1 MNLYFRSF
9 LSLTLAAGGISLVVP
24 EPNDNGNSVDV
35 TIRNSNSHRFL
46 KKKSSK
52 GKFKSKQTK
61 KAKSKNNLQ
70 EKYKAISTV
79 NASGESTYT
88 VTFDDGF
95 TGGWDINGLDEIEE
109 TGGNKGGHLPFA
121 VNAIFFL
128 DIRIPSIL
136 FDKTPFS
143 GNYFSAGVV
152 QLSIDFM
159 VHYIEF
165 RGKAV
170 SRDLFLVLKQQSLGG
185 NGEVYLNGGPL
196 PKPKTG
202 WHTMTFDVPLQDDMP
217 PGWAG
222 LGDAT
227 YGDVLR
233 EVDDVTFTTAEPGLA
248 YGNHDWGVSIDNI
261 SITVGGDLKL

>member
-1 MNLYFRSF
+1 MNLYFRLF

-61 KAKSKNNLQ
+61 KAKSKNNLP
-70 EKYKAISTV
+70 EKYKAISTI

-95 TGGWDINGLDEIEE
+95 TGGWGINGLDIIEE

-128 DIRIPSIL
+128 DITNPSIPY
-136 FDKTPFS
+136 DITPFS

-159 VHYIEF
+159 VNYIEF
-165 RGKAV
+165 VGKAV
-170 SRDLFLVLKQQSLGG
+170 SRDLFLALKGG

-202 WHTMTFDVPLQDDMP
+202 WHTMTFNVPLQEDMP
-217 PGWAG
+217 PGWVG
-222 LGDAT
+222 FEDAT
-227 YGDVLR
+227 YGDVIR
-233 EVDDVTFTTAEPGLA
+233 EVDEVAFTTAEPGQA
-248 YGNHDWGVSIDNI
+248 YGYHDWDVSIDNI
-261 SITVGGDLKL
+261 SITVSGDLKL